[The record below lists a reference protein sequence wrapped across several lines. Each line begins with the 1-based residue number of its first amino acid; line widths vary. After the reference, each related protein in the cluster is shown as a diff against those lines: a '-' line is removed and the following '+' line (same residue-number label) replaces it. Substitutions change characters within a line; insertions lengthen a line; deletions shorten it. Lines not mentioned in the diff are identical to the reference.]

1 MSILVNKIT
10 FNYEADDEISHISC
24 ILNTGYN
31 FDIEISEFYFWVCD
45 RNIELNN
52 YTKKFIN
59 WTEVTND
66 LISLSFDFLSHC
78 QLYINSEFSENEINE
93 FSY

>member
-1 MSILVNKIT
+1 MDTIVKKIT
-10 FNYEADDEISHISC
+10 FNFETNNEISHISC

-45 RNIELNN
+45 KNAELNN
-52 YTKKFIN
+52 YIQKFEN
-59 WTEVTND
+59 WTDVTND
-66 LISLSFDFLSHC
+66 LISLSFDFLANC
-78 QLYINSEFSENEINE
+78 QLYICSEFSENEINE